1 MTPPPPPDGR
11 QTWWHRLSR
20 LAALDVRPLRHRD
33 FRLLFVGKTLSFLG
47 SMMTYVALPY
57 QTYQLSHSTLAVGL
71 LGLTEL
77 VPLLLFAFVG
87 GALADAV
94 DRKWLVRLTEMLTA
108 LATFVLLLNAI
119 LPHPAIGVLYA
130 ISACMA
136 GLDALQRPSLDAMT
150 PRLVDRDELT
160 ASSALNSVSY
170 GLGMVVGP
178 AVGGVLIAM
187 VGLPIAY
194 GIDLLSFSATLTALA
209 LMRAVPP
216 PPEAERPSL
225 RRIVEGIQYARSRPE
240 LIGTY
245 VVDMAAM
252 FFGMPTA
259 LFPALAQHFGGTYAL
274 GWLYAA
280 PAAGSLVAA
289 ATSGWCGHVHR
300 HGRAIIVAATV
311 WGAAI
316 ACFGFADWLPL
327 ALLFLAIA
335 GAGDEIS
342 GIFRGTVWNQTIPDA
357 LRGRLAGIE
366 LLSYS
371 SGPSLGNVESGGVA
385 SLFGVR
391 ASVVSGGLLCMVGV
405 AIVAA
410 ALPAFRAYDGRA
422 HQPPPAN
429 T

>member
-1 MTPPPPPDGR
+1 
-11 QTWWHRLSR
+11 
-20 LAALDVRPLRHRD
+20 LA
-33 FRLLFVGKTLSFLG
+33 
-47 SMMTYVALPY
+47 
-57 QTYQLSHSTLAVGL
+57 L
-71 LGLTEL
+71 LGN
-77 VPLLLFAFVG
+77 
-87 GALADAV
+87 AL
-94 DRKWLVRLTEMLTA
+94 
-108 LATFVLLLNAI
+108 
-119 LPHPAIGVLYA
+119 LPHSALWAIYV
-130 ISACMA
+130 ISGCMA

-150 PRLVDRDELT
+150 PRLVERDELT
-160 ASSALNSVSY
+160 ATSALNSISY

-178 AVGGVLIAM
+178 ALGGVLIAS
-187 VGLPIAY
+187 VGLSSAY
-194 GIDLLSFSATLTALA
+194 GIDLVSFGASLTALS
-209 LMRAVPP
+209 LMHATPP

-225 RRIVEGIQYARSRPE
+225 RRVAEGIRYARSRPE

-259 LFPALAQHFGGTYAL
+259 LFPALAPHFGGAGVL
-274 GWLYAA
+274 GLLYAA
-280 PAAGSLVAA
+280 PAAGSLAAA

-300 HGRAIIVAATV
+300 HGRAIIVAAMV

-316 ACFGFADWLPL
+316 ACFGLAGWLPL
-327 ALLFLAIA
+327 ALVFLAIA

-391 ASVVSGGLLCMVGV
+391 ASVVSGGILCVVGV

-410 ALPAFRAYDGRA
+410 ALPAFRAYDGRT
-422 HQPPPAN
+422 HPVPPASE